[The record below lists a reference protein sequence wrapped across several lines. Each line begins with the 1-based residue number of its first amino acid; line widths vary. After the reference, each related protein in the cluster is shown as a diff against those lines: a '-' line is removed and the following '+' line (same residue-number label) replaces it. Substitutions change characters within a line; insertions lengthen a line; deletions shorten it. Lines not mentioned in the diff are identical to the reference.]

1 MKTILILSDL
11 QSPYHD
17 VGATN
22 AIKKFIKA
30 YQPDVVATCGDE
42 IDFPQIS
49 RWEEGGEGEWQRD
62 LGRHRDITVKLLE
75 DLTQKAEDIF
85 LKIQLEKIYNKNK
98 KSFDK
103 MWQEVL

>member
-1 MKTILILSDL
+1 MKTIVILSDL

-22 AIKKFIKA
+22 AIKKFIRA

-49 RWEEGGEGEWQRD
+49 RWEEGGEGEWQQGRIRF
-62 LGRHRDITVKLLE
+62 LGEAWAEESTDEIVLSNLLSV
-75 DLTQKAEDIF
+75 LGNRKGPRAI
-85 LKIQLEKIYNKNK
+85 LK
-98 KSFDK
+98 
-103 MWQEVL
+103 VG

>member
-1 MKTILILSDL
+1 MKTIVILSDL

-22 AIKKFIKA
+22 AIKKFIRA

-62 LGRHRDITVKLLE
+62 LGSTVTSPLS
-75 DLTQKAEDIF
+75 
-85 LKIQLEKIYNKNK
+85 Y
-98 KSFDK
+98 
-103 MWQEVL
+103 